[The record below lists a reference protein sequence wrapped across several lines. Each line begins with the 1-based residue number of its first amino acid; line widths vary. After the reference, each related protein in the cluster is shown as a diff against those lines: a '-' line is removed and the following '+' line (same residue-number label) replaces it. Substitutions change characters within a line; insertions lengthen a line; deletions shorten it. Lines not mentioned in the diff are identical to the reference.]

1 MSCIVGLLR
10 NAAPALEA
18 QVQSRLQGFF
28 GAMLRHYLPQIW
40 VFRTEEEVA
49 SLEVDPGGH
58 VAVHDGARVPPD
70 VTIEVGHERLRRA
83 LGERTRPAP
92 TSGPPARFAVTTHT
106 AKGKAA
112 YGLLRDRLG
121 LPA

>member
-70 VTIEVGHERLRRA
+70 VTIEVGYARLAAA
-83 LGERTRPAP
+83 LAGTP
-92 TSGPPARFAVTTHT
+92 PPATPGPYAVATHT

-112 YGLLRDRLG
+112 FDYLRGRLG
-121 LPA
+121 L